1 MGNNSS
7 RYKKQYNQHLT
18 SALDSTIE
26 NINTT
31 ITDLKSRINNQQV
44 TIDSFEVKYNRL
56 DRKINDLQTQL
67 SEIQQQQLRLAN
79 ISSANFE
86 SLESKINERISII
99 TKDMDSL
106 LNNDKLLLEKMIEK
120 KMLSTINESTDESLE
135 NSLD

>member
-7 RYKKQYNQHLT
+7 TYKKQYNQSLNT
-18 SALDSTIE
+18 ALDTTIE

-31 ITDLKSRINNQQV
+31 LTDLKSRINNQHV
-44 TIDSFEVKYNRL
+44 IIDSFNVKYNCL
-56 DRKINDLQTQL
+56 DRKINELQSQFT
-67 SEIQQQQLRLAN
+67 EIQVQQQRLAN

-86 SLESKINERISII
+86 SLESKLNERISII

-120 KMLSTINESTDESLE
+120 KMLSTIDESTEESLN
-135 NSLD
+135 NSID

>member
-7 RYKKQYNQHLT
+7 RYKKQYNQHLN

-31 ITDLKSRINNQQV
+31 IIDLKSRINNQQV
-44 TIDSFEVKYNRL
+44 TFDSFEVKYNRL
-56 DRKINDLQTQL
+56 DRKINDLQSQL
-67 SEIQQQQLRLAN
+67 SEIQKHQMRLAN

-86 SLESKINERISII
+86 SLESKIGERISII

-135 NSLD
+135 NSID